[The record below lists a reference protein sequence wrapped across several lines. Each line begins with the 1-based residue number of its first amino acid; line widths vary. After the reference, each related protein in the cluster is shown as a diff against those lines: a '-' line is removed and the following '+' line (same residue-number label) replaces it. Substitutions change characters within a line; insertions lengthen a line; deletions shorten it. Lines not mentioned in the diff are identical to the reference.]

1 MSKIDKAVASDD
13 GQSSPGFEPWL
24 VVCLLAF
31 VPGALIVL
39 LPRERLL
46 PLLVP
51 ICGSMVALIL
61 AGLVMLW
68 RTERKRRTEGARAQR
83 NERGTARGLELQ

>member
-1 MSKIDKAVASDD
+1 MSNVDKAVASDG
-13 GQSSPGFEPWL
+13 GQPSPGFEPWL

-46 PLLVP
+46 PLLLP
-51 ICGSMVALIL
+51 ICGSMVALVL
-61 AGLVMLW
+61 AGLVMLC
-68 RTERKRRTEGARAQR
+68 RTEWKRRHERARAR
-83 NERGTARGLELQ
+83 NARGPADGLEFQ

>member
-1 MSKIDKAVASDD
+1 MSKIDKAVASDG
-13 GQSSPGFEPWL
+13 GQPSPGFEPWL

-31 VPGALIVL
+31 VPGALILL

-68 RTERKRRTEGARAQR
+68 RNGVEATECGNPRTGERARS
-83 NERGTARGLELQ
+83 G

>member
-1 MSKIDKAVASDD
+1 MSKTDNAVPSD
-13 GQSSPGFEPWL
+13 GGGPSPAFEPWL

-31 VPGALIVL
+31 VPGSLIVL

-51 ICGSMVALIL
+51 ICGSVVALVL
-61 AGLVMLW
+61 AGLVMLCRSEW
-68 RTERKRRTEGARAQR
+68 KRRQERAYVR
-83 NERGTARGLELQ
+83 NACAPGDGLEFQ

>member
-1 MSKIDKAVASDD
+1 MSKIDTVVASDG
-13 GQSSPGFEPWL
+13 GQPAPSLEPWL

-31 VPGALIVL
+31 VPGALIVI
-39 LPRERLL
+39 LPRATLL

-61 AGLVMLW
+61 AGLAMLW
-68 RTERKRRTEGARAQR
+68 RTEWKRRNEGARTREDAG
-83 NERGTARGLELQ
+83 GTVDSLEFQ